1 MSSPLFL
8 AFAVTTGAGLATGI
22 GAAVGLFAKRTNHL
36 FLALALGFSAGV
48 MIYVSFVEIVPK
60 AIEFLTIDHGDGGAL
75 LWMSVAFLSG
85 LLFMA
90 LLYRLLPDL
99 ALPDPKQPPLATTVS
114 SGTGE
119 VSAPPVDPVLL
130 RAGLM
135 VALAITLHNFPEGIA
150 VFFLTLE
157 DPSVGIPVGV
167 AIALHNIPEGI
178 AVAVPLYYALGK
190 RSWAF
195 LLGLASG
202 LAEPLGALIGYAILQ
217 PFITDTVLGVL
228 FAVVAGIMVYI
239 SLDSL
244 LPAARQYGNGQVV
257 IYGVIVGMAVMAAS
271 LVFFAL

>member
-1 MSSPLFL
+1 MTDPVFL
-8 AFAVTTGAGLATGI
+8 AFVITTGAGLATGI
-22 GAAVGLFAKRTNHL
+22 GAAVGLFAQRTNHL

-60 AIEFLTIDHGDGGAL
+60 ALTFLAEDRDDPSAL
-75 LWMSVAFLSG
+75 AWMSVAFLGG

-90 LLYRLLPDL
+90 LLYRVLPDL
-99 ALPDPKQPPLATTVS
+99 DLPEPQEPAL
-114 SGTGE
+114 G
-119 VSAPPVDPVLL
+119 SAGDVVAVAAPVDRVLL
-130 RAGLM
+130 RAGLL

-202 LAEPLGALIGYAILQ
+202 LAEPLGAVIGYAILQ
-217 PFITDTVLGVL
+217 PFITDTLLGVL
-228 FAVVAGIMVYI
+228 FAVVAGIMVFI

-257 IYGVIVGMAVMAAS
+257 IYGVIAGMAVMAAS
-271 LVFFAL
+271 LVFFAV

>member
-1 MSSPLFL
+1 MSDPLLL
-8 AFAVTTGAGLATGI
+8 AFAVTTGAGVATGI

-60 AIEFLTIDHGDGGAL
+60 ALEFLAEDRDNGSAL
-75 LWMSVAFLSG
+75 AWMSVAFLGG

-90 LLYRLLPDL
+90 LLYRVLPNL
-99 ALPDPKQPPLATTVS
+99 ELPHPHKPPLATTVATTAS
-114 SGTGE
+114 E
-119 VSAPPVDPVLL
+119 PPVDPVLL
-130 RAGLM
+130 RAGLL
-135 VALAITLHNFPEGIA
+135 VALAIALHNFPEGIA

-157 DPSVGIPVGV
+157 DPSVGIPVGI

-190 RSWAF
+190 RGWAF

-228 FAVVAGIMVYI
+228 FAVVAGIMVFI

-257 IYGVIVGMAVMAAS
+257 IYGVIAGMAVMAAS
-271 LVFFAL
+271 LVFFTL

>member
-1 MSSPLFL
+1 MSDPFLL

-22 GAAVGLFAKRTNHL
+22 GAAIGLFAKRTNHL

-60 AIEFLTIDHGDGGAL
+60 AIEFLSEDRDSGFAL
-75 LWMSVAFLSG
+75 AWMSVAFLGG

-90 LLYRLLPDL
+90 LLYRILPDL
-99 ALPDPKQPPLATTVS
+99 ELPDPRKPPLATTVAM
-114 SGTGE
+114 TTT
-119 VSAPPVDPVLL
+119 SAPPVDPVLL
-130 RAGLM
+130 RAGLL

-157 DPSVGIPVGV
+157 DPSVGIPVGI

-190 RSWAF
+190 RTWAF

-228 FAVVAGIMVYI
+228 FAVVAGIMVFI

-257 IYGVIVGMAVMAAS
+257 IYGVIAGMAVMAAS
-271 LVFFAL
+271 LVFFEV

>member
-1 MSSPLFL
+1 MTDPLLL

-22 GAAVGLFAKRTNHL
+22 GAAVGLFAQRTNHL

-60 AIEFLTIDHGDGGAL
+60 ALQFLTEDRGDNQAL
-75 LWMSVAFLSG
+75 AWMSVAFLGG

-90 LLYRLLPDL
+90 LLYRVLPDL
-99 ALPDPKQPPLATTVS
+99 ELPGPHKPPLATTVNQA
-114 SGTGE
+114 TTD
-119 VSAPPVDPVLL
+119 APAVDPVLL
-130 RAGLM
+130 RAGLF

-157 DPSVGIPVGV
+157 DPSVGIPVGI

-190 RSWAF
+190 RAWAF

-228 FAVVAGIMVYI
+228 FAVVAGIMVFI

-244 LPAARQYGNGQVV
+244 LPAARQYDNGQVV
-257 IYGVIVGMAVMAAS
+257 IYGVIAGMAVMAAS

>member
-1 MSSPLFL
+1 MTDPLLL

-22 GAAVGLFAKRTNHL
+22 GAAIGLFAKRTNHL

-60 AIEFLTIDHGDGGAL
+60 ALEFLEEDWEDGQAL
-75 LWMSVAFLSG
+75 AWMSIAFLGG

-90 LLYRLLPDL
+90 LLYRVLPDL
-99 ALPDPKQPPLATTVS
+99 ELPDPKQPPLATTVNNAS
-114 SGTGE
+114 AAT
-119 VSAPPVDPVLL
+119 APPIDPVLL
-130 RAGLM
+130 RAGLL

-157 DPSVGIPVGV
+157 DPSVGIPVGI

-190 RSWAF
+190 RAWAF

-228 FAVVAGIMVYI
+228 FAVVAGIMVFI

-271 LVFFAL
+271 LVFFEL

>member
-1 MSSPLFL
+1 MIDPVLL
-8 AFAVTTGAGLATGI
+8 AFAVTTGAGLSTGI

-60 AIEFLTIDHGDGGAL
+60 ALEFLEEDRSAGSAL
-75 LWMSVAFLSG
+75 AWMSVAFLGG

-90 LLYRLLPDL
+90 LLYRVLPDL
-99 ALPDPKQPPLATTVS
+99 ELPDPQQPPLATVVGS
-114 SGTGE
+114 DKQ
-119 VSAPPVDPVLL
+119 APPIDPVLL

-157 DPSVGIPVGV
+157 DPSVGIPVGI
-167 AIALHNIPEGI
+167 AIALHNVPEGI

-190 RSWAF
+190 RTWAF
-195 LLGLASG
+195 GLGLASG

-228 FAVVAGIMVYI
+228 FAVVAGIMVFI

>member
-1 MSSPLFL
+1 MSDPFLL

-22 GAAVGLFAKRTNHL
+22 GAAIGLFAKRTNHL

-60 AIEFLTIDHGDGGAL
+60 AIEFLSEDRDSGFAL
-75 LWMSVAFLSG
+75 AWMSVAFLGG

-90 LLYRLLPDL
+90 LLYRILPDL
-99 ALPDPKQPPLATTVS
+99 ELPDPRKPPLATTVAM
-114 SGTGE
+114 TTT
-119 VSAPPVDPVLL
+119 SAPPVDPVLL
-130 RAGLM
+130 RAGLL

-190 RSWAF
+190 RTWAF

-228 FAVVAGIMVYI
+228 FAVVAGIMVFI

-257 IYGVIVGMAVMAAS
+257 IYGVIAGMAVMAAS
-271 LVFFAL
+271 LVFFEV

>member
-1 MSSPLFL
+1 MSTPLFL

-22 GAAVGLFAKRTNHL
+22 GAAIGLFAKRTNHL

-60 AIEFLTIDHGDGGAL
+60 AIGFLAQDRDDTAAL
-75 LWMSVAFLSG
+75 GWMSVAFLSG

-90 LLYRLLPDL
+90 LLYRALPDL
-99 ALPDPKQPPLATTVS
+99 ELPDPKNPPLATTV
-114 SGTGE
+114 T
-119 VSAPPVDPVLL
+119 ATDRTPPVDPVLL
-130 RAGLM
+130 RAGLL

-190 RSWAF
+190 RAWAF

-202 LAEPLGALIGYAILQ
+202 LAEPLGALIGYVVLQ
-217 PFITDTVLGVL
+217 SFITDTVLGVL
-228 FAVVAGIMVYI
+228 FAVVAGIMVFI

-271 LVFFAL
+271 LVFFVV